1 MHDTPLAVHA
11 SALSLFIIITII
23 IIIIIMQRL
32 TRHMSVIRMTN
43 RRRGGQVDL
52 RFVEAGVDSAQ
63 K

>member
-1 MHDTPLAVHA
+1 MHDTPLALHA
-11 SALSLFIIITII
+11 SALSVF

-43 RRRGGQVDL
+43 RRRGDQVGL